1 MPLRMHHAHANRHP
15 SLLAS
20 TLLVGLLAGCGEVAP
35 APDGAFE
42 ETRSARARITTPAV
56 ADADRAAFAQGQLR
70 FAVDA
75 YRFMAAEA
83 GNFVYSPHSIQ
94 SALAMA
100 WAGARGSTESQM
112 SAALRFGLPQ
122 DRLHAAFNALDQGL
136 ASRAARPVSTGRRFQ
151 LRVSNALFGQDGFG
165 ILPGYLDTLAES
177 YGAGV
182 KRLDIAAD
190 PDAARRRINAWVGEQ
205 TERRIPELLGPGSV
219 SGLTRLVLT
228 NAVYFNASWDQ
239 PFSPAATAPAPW
251 RAPDTAPRMVP
262 MMHRTDALSY
272 GEGEGW
278 QAVEIPYVGGEVAM
292 LLVLPAEGRMGDF
305 ERGLTPERV
314 DAITRGLG
322 TRMVQ
327 LTVPTFS
334 FRKNTSLKAL
344 LRGLGMSDAFEPGAA
359 DFSGIDG
366 RRDLFVQDV
375 VHEGFIGV
383 DERGTEAAAATAVNF
398 GTTAVPQPATFQA
411 DRPFIFAIRD
421 RVSGSLLF
429 LGRVVAP

>member
-1 MPLRMHHAHANRHP
+1 MHHSHTTMVP

-20 TLLVGLLAGCGEVAP
+20 TLLLGLAAGCGGVEP
-35 APDGAFE
+35 SPDGAFE
-42 ETRSARARITTPAV
+42 ESRSSRARITTPAV
-56 ADADRAAFAQGQLR
+56 SDADRAAFAQGQLR

-75 YRFMAAEA
+75 YRVMAAEP

-100 WAGARGSTESQM
+100 WAGARGSTEAQM
-112 SAALRFGLPQ
+112 ATALRFGLPQ

-136 ASRAARPVSTGRRFQ
+136 AARAARPAESGRRFQ
-151 LRVSNALFGQDGFG
+151 LRVSNALFGQEGFE

-182 KRLDIAAD
+182 KRLDIVAD
-190 PDAARRRINAWVGEQ
+190 PEAARQRINAWVGEQ
-205 TERRIPELLGPGSV
+205 TERRIPELLGRGSIN
-219 SGLTRLVLT
+219 GLTRLVLT

-239 PFSPAATAPAPW
+239 PFAAAATAPAPW
-251 RAPDTAPRMVP
+251 RAPDAAPRMVP
-262 MMHRTDALSY
+262 MMNRADSLSY
-272 GEGEGW
+272 AEGDGW

-292 LLVLPAEGRMGDF
+292 LLMLPAEGRMAEF

-314 DAITRGLG
+314 EEITRGLG

-327 LTVPTFS
+327 LTVPTFR

-344 LRGLGMSDAFEPGAA
+344 LRGLGMNDAFEPGAA
-359 DFSGIDG
+359 DFAGING
-366 RRDLFVQDV
+366 RRDLYVQDV

-383 DERGTEAAAATAVNF
+383 DERGTEAAAATAVTF
-398 GTTAVPQPATFQA
+398 GTTSAPQPATFRA
-411 DRPFIFAIRD
+411 DRPFAFAIRD

-429 LGRVVAP
+429 LGRVAAP